1 MLVLVLVLVLVLAA
15 GAGCWCWLLVLAAG
29 AGCWLLE
36 EGREED
42 RGDGQRHTLARPLAR
57 RFGLLDAG
65 SVRRLAAGTP
75 YVALEQASIDRC
87 LACGLRKCYFTHH
100 G

>member
-15 GAGCWCWLLVLAAG
+15 GCWLLA

-75 YVALEQASIDRC
+75 YIALEQASIDRC

>member
-1 MLVLVLVLVLVLAA
+1 MLVLVLVLVLA
-15 GAGCWCWLLVLAAG
+15 